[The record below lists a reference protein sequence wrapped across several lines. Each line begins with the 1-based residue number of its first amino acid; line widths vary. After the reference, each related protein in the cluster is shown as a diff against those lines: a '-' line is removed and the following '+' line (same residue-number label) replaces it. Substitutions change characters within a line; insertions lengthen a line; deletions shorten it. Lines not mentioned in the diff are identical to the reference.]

1 MSVVNTGTFIVVEG
15 IDGVGKST
23 LIKNLKTY
31 LENSTTNEV
40 VVTREPG
47 ATELGQQIRSI
58 LLTPGQKID
67 PIAELLLFYADRA
80 QHIADVIRPAM
91 ERNAI
96 VLCDRYDYST
106 VAYQQYGRN
115 VGNDYN
121 WDSFFSIANDWYAPC
136 NHVVLYLHVDSPRQV
151 ADRLKNKSLD
161 RMEQESIDFYQRVI
175 DGYRSQELDNW
186 IKIDIAGMNESEV
199 AICTYAE
206 LELYRHEHPK
216 MLPNIQFKNT

>member
-1 MSVVNTGTFIVVEG
+1 MSVINTGTFIVIEG
-15 IDGVGKST
+15 IDGVGKTT
-23 LIKNLKTY
+23 LIKNLKGY
-31 LENSTTNEV
+31 LERSTTNEV

-47 ATELGQQIRSI
+47 ATELGQKIRS
-58 LLTPGQKID
+58 LLLNPGQKID

-80 QHIADVIRPAM
+80 QHIADVIKPAM

-106 VAYQQYGRN
+106 VAYQQYGRG
-115 VGNDYN
+115 VGNNIN
-121 WDSFFSIANDWYAPC
+121 WDSFFSIANDWYAPR
-136 NHVVLYLHVDSPRQV
+136 NHVVVYLHVDSFRQV

-175 DGYRSQELDNW
+175 DGYISQQLDNW
-186 IKIDIAGMNESEV
+186 IKIDIQDMAEHEV

-206 LELYRHEHPK
+206 LELYMHENPM
-216 MLPNIQFKNT
+216 MLNNIQFKNA